1 MAGLNGTMRSHRPR
15 PAFSGD
21 GSKKKI
27 SRMFRSIA
35 ILAFIAL
42 GSMSVRADKQPADLS
57 RLVVVGDSLA
67 AGYQDFSLFD
77 GTAAPVNGGQQHGFA
92 NLIAAQAGVDLHLPL
107 ISYPGIPPAL
117 QIDSHGVVT
126 RAAGIGSR
134 MNPGVQ
140 TFNLS
145 VPGFLLADA
154 LGRAVD
160 PLNTT
165 NPIDA
170 MALSVVAEPGTCG
183 VTPALNGTLIVSEV
197 NCALQLHPTTVLVSI
212 GNNDALQG
220 LIFGVAPTDS
230 ITFATEYA
238 ALLSKLSLTG
248 AAIVVGN
255 IPNVTDLP
263 FLVPAS
269 AFTAQCGFSPVG
281 AGPNDYVVPA
291 ILNPTATSFNICANY
306 QPRSAALVTQTA
318 RAVSTFNSIIKQEA
332 KQYGADVVDVN
343 KLFST
348 IAKKG
353 YDVNGIHLT
362 AGFLGGIFSLDGI
375 HPTNTGYAILANA
388 YIDEMNKGM
397 GTNLTP
403 VNIGQIAAQD
413 PLIFSTESAGSGPAS
428 Q

>member
-1 MAGLNGTMRSHRPR
+1 
-15 PAFSGD
+15 
-21 GSKKKI
+21 
-27 SRMFRSIA
+27 MFRSIA

-42 GSMSVRADKQPADLS
+42 GSVSVRADTPQPADLS

-67 AGYQDFSLFD
+67 AGYQNFSLFD

-92 NLIAAQAGVDLHLPL
+92 NLVAAQASVDLHLPL

-117 QIDSHGVVT
+117 QISAGGVIT
-126 RAAGIGSR
+126 RAASVGSR
-134 MNPGVQ
+134 TNPGVQ
-140 TFNLS
+140 TFDLS

-154 LGRAVD
+154 LGRVVD

-170 MALSVVAEPGTCG
+170 MALSVLAEPGTCG
-183 VTPALNGTLIVSEV
+183 VTPVPNGTLVLSEV
-197 NCALQLHPTTVLVSI
+197 GCAVQLRPTTVLVSI

-230 ITFATEYA
+230 ITFTAEYA
-238 ALLSKLSLTG
+238 ALLSTLSSTG

-255 IPNVTDLP
+255 IPDVTDLP

-306 QPRSAALVTQTA
+306 QPRSAALVAQTT

-332 KQYGADVVDVN
+332 KQYGAEVVDVN

-353 YDVNGIHLT
+353 YDVNGVHLT

-388 YIDEMNKGM
+388 YIDEMNKHM
-397 GTNLTP
+397 KTNLAP
-403 VNIGQIAAQD
+403 VDVGQIAAQD
-413 PLIFSTESAGSGPAS
+413 PLIFGAGSAGGSRAG